1 MPVMWAKATLLA
13 PIPAES
19 PFPELSPRA
28 IALQAVTPDVLARE
42 LGCALGEA
50 RKIVSMVHRD
60 KPLAPAAGPPR
71 DARGRPRAGGA
82 PTVRVVAEQAS
93 RVDPFVKYV
102 IETGEGEARQVVET
116 VRIPLER
123 AGRFSVCVS
132 SQAGCALACAF
143 CATGRMG
150 LRRNLETWE
159 IVEQVRVVSRGIKGA
174 GLGRVHG
181 VVFQGMGEPLANCER
196 VRAAIAVMSD
206 PSGLAIDARAMT
218 VCTSGCRAASSVSP
232 GRRRGSAS
240 GSRSG
245 APAARS
251 AAA

>member
-1 MPVMWAKATLLA
+1 MLA
-13 PIPAES
+13 DSTVPK
-19 PFPELSPRA
+19 RV
-28 IALQAVTPDVLARE
+28 IALQAITPDALAAE

-60 KPLAPAAGPPR
+60 KPLAPSAGVR
-71 DARGRPRAGGA
+71 RGTLEAVRARGAV
-82 PTVRVVAEQAS
+82 PTVRVVAERAS

-102 IETGEGEARQVVET
+102 IETGGDVIET

-159 IVEQVRVVSRGIKGA
+159 IVEQVRVVSRGI
-174 GLGRVHG
+174 R
-181 VVFQGMGEPLANCER
+181 
-196 VRAAIAVMSD
+196 
-206 PSGLAIDARAMT
+206 
-218 VCTSGCRAASSVSP
+218 
-232 GRRRGSAS
+232 
-240 GSRSG
+240 
-245 APAARS
+245 
-251 AAA
+251 